1 MTNLAITK
9 KMVLMVL
16 YCFAVT
22 TFVMAQPAKP
32 ELKFRNDGHFEIM
45 QLTDIHY
52 HYTNPEYAQSSLE
65 FIREAADI
73 VKPDL
78 IMVTGDVV
86 VSTDTRKAWQDI
98 AGVLNETKIPWA
110 VVLGNHD
117 SEYELNNRQII
128 EILSDYSYNL
138 TENGPEE
145 ISGNGNY
152 VLTVAA
158 SASVGKTAAVLY
170 CFDTRKQHNW
180 ITYTQ
185 MDWYRQQSLHFTEQ
199 NNGNPLPAIAFY
211 HVPVP
216 EYNEIIGKP
225 TTVGLQKERVCCP
238 ELNSGSFTAMHECK
252 DVMGIF
258 VGHDHN
264 NNYIGCL
271 HNICLA
277 YGYKSGRQS
286 YGDIGRGVRIIELC
300 ENERKFNTW
309 LLQLYECENKGEI
322 WTKIK
327 DIKPKYI
334 VSYPDSFQEKP

>member
-1 MTNLAITK
+1 MITINKTLLAF
-9 KMVLMVL
+9 LC
-16 YCFAVT
+16 YFALT
-22 TFVMAQPAKP
+22 TLVMAQPAKP
-32 ELKFRNDGHFEIM
+32 ELKFGTDGRFKIM

-52 HYTNPEYAQSSLE
+52 HFTKPEYAQNSLE
-65 FIREAADI
+65 FIREAVAL

-86 VSTDTRKAWQDI
+86 VSTDTRKAWQNV
-98 AGVLNETKIPWA
+98 AGVLNESKIPWA
-110 VVLGNHD
+110 AVLGNHD
-117 SEYELNNRQII
+117 SEYELTNRQII
-128 EILSDYSYNL
+128 EILSDYQYNL
-138 TENGPEE
+138 TENGPED

-152 VLTVAA
+152 VLTLAA
-158 SASVGKTAAVLY
+158 SAPEGKTAAVLY

-180 ITYTQ
+180 IDYSQ
-185 MDWYRQQSLHFTEQ
+185 QDWYRQQSRRFTEQ
-199 NNGNPLPAIAFY
+199 NGGTPLPALAFY

-216 EYNEIIGKP
+216 EFNEVIGKP
-225 TTVGLQKERVCCP
+225 TTVGEQKEKVCCP

-286 YGDIGRGVRIIELC
+286 YGEIGRGVRVIELC
-300 ENERKFNTW
+300 EGERKFTTW
-309 LLQLYECENKGEI
+309 LLQLYQCEPKKEI
-322 WTKIK
+322 WTRVENV
-327 DIKPKYI
+327 KPEYL
-334 VSYPDSFQEKP
+334 VTYPDSFLEKQ